1 MFPFLAQFYS
11 KFSVKATKFD
21 VVVVVVVFFLSVF
34 FFFLLCLFFHA
45 VLMVKVHEEVNQTCA
60 MYVRQN

>member
-34 FFFLLCLFFHA
+34 LVFFFSFVFVFPCSLNG
-45 VLMVKVHEEVNQTCA
+45 KST
-60 MYVRQN
+60 